1 MRDVPHRLMRAHWHA
16 PCCNELDMDT
26 IFPSRFFDRLRK
38 VREPEKRLMAAILE
52 DAVQVYGEHAAAPT
66 KRDRDLLREVEAWL
80 TSDEASYPFS
90 FLRICDELCVDPAWV
105 RQVVAGWRS
114 YQRAL
119 HDGVPRVAQVE
130 RLAS

>member
-1 MRDVPHRLMRAHWHA
+1 
-16 PCCNELDMDT
+16 MDT

-52 DAVQVYGEHAAAPT
+52 DAVQVYRDHAAVRT
-66 KRDRDLLREVEAWL
+66 KRDRDLLREVEAWFA
-80 TSDEASYPFS
+80 SDEATYPFS
-90 FLRICDELCVDPAWV
+90 FLRISHELGIDPAWI
-105 RQVVAGWRS
+105 RQVLARWRS

-119 HDGVPRVAQVE
+119 RADVPRIAHAE